1 MINTIENSRTEFKVK
16 LVDDLEETVIGFLNS
31 KDGGIIYLGV
41 NDNGKIVGLNNNL
54 DLLQRKIKDR
64 IISNIEPSVLG
75 LFDLEV
81 LEEYKKIEDEIGIDF
96 ITLSKILKQRFVYDN
111 DQVKIELLGLH
122 IKSDE
127 LYLYGFVEDTTQAV
141 YLRLKDYGKTWALD
155 KEEFYKNIK

>member
-1 MINTIENSRTEFKVK
+1 MTNKEALDELEWFINCVYDSVEDGHAAYLKDEVESASNAYNKIEK
-16 LVDDLEETVIGFLNS
+16 
-31 KDGGIIYLGV
+31 
-41 NDNGKIVGLNNNL
+41 
-54 DLLQRKIKDR
+54 
-64 IISNIEPSVLG
+64 
-75 LFDLEV
+75 DLEV

>member
-1 MINTIENSRTEFKVK
+1 MNSKEALKEM
-16 LVDDLEETVIGFLNS
+16 LVDLIFYKSYFANCDSYDNEEQFNIVK
-31 KDGGIIYLGV
+31 KD
-41 NDNGKIVGLNNNL
+41 L
-54 DLLQRKIKDR
+54 DL
-64 IISNIEPSVLG
+64 
-75 LFDLEV
+75 
-81 LEEYKKIEDEIGIDF
+81 LEEYKKIEEEIGIDF
-96 ITLSKILKQRFVYDN
+96 ITLSKILKQKFVYDN